1 MNQRKSKAQAQNN
14 KSEDKHL
21 TRKQIECVEGETK
34 EATALNFAK
43 LVISPEMAS
52 FRVITNREREDL
64 LAQLDTPSL
73 IGALREQTQAVHR
86 GDMKAAEAMLMNQ
99 ATALQ
104 SLFVKLTETGLQAGL
119 LRQQETALRLA
130 LKAQSQCRA
139 TLETL
144 SNIKNPPVVY
154 AKQANVTT
162 GPQQINNGVPS
173 SAPNEPAGTQ
183 QKKSRKNK
191 LKELPHEQEQ
201 WLDSGAPSAAGGTDS
216 PTKAMAPVHRPKNRG
231 GQGQGSA

>member
-1 MNQRKSKAQAQNN
+1 MNQRKSKTQAQNN

-191 LKELPHEQEQ
+191 LKELLHEQEQ
-201 WLDSGAPSAAGGTDS
+201 WLDSGAPGTAGGTDS

-231 GQGQGSA
+231 GQSQGSA

>member
-1 MNQRKSKAQAQNN
+1 MSNRKAKPAAPENQPGTAT
-14 KSEDKHL
+14 L
-21 TRKQIECVEGETK
+21 TRKQVPCFIGDTD
-34 EATALNFAK
+34 EATALNYAK
-43 LVISPEMAS
+43 LIISPEMAS

-144 SNIKNPPVVY
+144 AAIKNPPVIF
-154 AKQANVTT
+154 AKQANIAH
-162 GPQQINNGVPS
+162 GPQQVNNDSFETNTRTRAHARKAETTPDELLKGQQHGSTDMDNRAATTPARGHPTVE
-173 SAPNEPAGTQ
+173 ALEPI
-183 QKKSRKNK
+183 
-191 LKELPHEQEQ
+191 
-201 WLDSGAPSAAGGTDS
+201 
-216 PTKAMAPVHRPKNRG
+216 HRPRKPRRKSG
-231 GQGQGSA
+231 GGA

>member
-1 MNQRKSKAQAQNN
+1 MSNRKTKPSAPENQPEAAP
-14 KSEDKHL
+14 L
-21 TRKQIECVEGETK
+21 TRKQVPCFIGETD
-34 EATALNFAK
+34 EATALNYAK
-43 LVISPEMAS
+43 LIISPEMAS

-144 SNIKNPPVVY
+144 ANIKNPPVVY

-162 GPQQINNGVPS
+162 GPQQINNGMPQG
-173 SAPNEPAGTQ
+173 AHNELAGTR
-183 QKKSRKNK
+183 QKQFEKNK
-191 LKELPHEQEQ
+191 LKELHHEQGQ
-201 WLDSGAPSAAGGTDS
+201 WLDAGTPGAAGSAHPRDKALASVNRTNKRAGKSQGGT
-216 PTKAMAPVHRPKNRG
+216 
-231 GQGQGSA
+231 

>member
-1 MNQRKSKAQAQNN
+1 MSNRKTQPAAPDNQPKTAPLS
-14 KSEDKHL
+14 
-21 TRKQIECVEGETK
+21 RKQVPCSIGETD
-34 EATALNFAK
+34 EATALNYAK
-43 LVISPEMAS
+43 LIISPEMAS
-52 FRVITNREREDL
+52 FRVITNREREEL
-64 LAQLDTPSL
+64 IAPLDTPTL
-73 IGALREQTQAVHR
+73 IDALRAQTQAVHH
-86 GDMKAAEAMLMNQ
+86 GDMKAAEAMLINQ

-104 SLFVKLTETGLQAGL
+104 SLFVKLTETGLQASL

-144 SNIKNPPVVY
+144 ANIKNPPVVY

-162 GPQQINNGVPS
+162 GPQQINNGMPAH
-173 SAPNEPAGTQ
+173 APNETAGAR

-201 WLDSGAPSAAGGTDS
+201 WLDAAAPGATGGAH
-216 PTKAMAPVHRPKNRG
+216 PRAEAVAPIHRPQHRG
-231 GQGQGSA
+231 G

>member
-1 MNQRKSKAQAQNN
+1 MN
-14 KSEDKHL
+14 
-21 TRKQIECVEGETK
+21 RKQVPCSIEETDK
-34 EATALNFAK
+34 AMALNYAK
-43 LVISPEMAS
+43 LIISPEMAS

-64 LAQLDTPSL
+64 LAQLDTPAL
-73 IGALREQTQAVHR
+73 LDALREQTQAVHH

-104 SLFVKLTETGLQAGL
+104 SLFVKLTETGLQASL

-144 SNIKNPPVVY
+144 ANIKNPPVVY

-162 GPQQINNGVPS
+162 GPQQINNGVQ
-173 SAPNEPAGTQ
+173 SAISGDNAGAPQ
-183 QKKSRKNK
+183 EKIRKNK
-191 LKELPHEQEQ
+191 LKELGHGQEQ
-201 WLDSGAPSAAGGTDS
+201 WLDAGTPRTAGRKNQAA
-216 PTKAMAPVHRPKNRG
+216 KAMAPLHGAKKRG
-231 GQGQGSA
+231 G

>member
-1 MNQRKSKAQAQNN
+1 MSDRKTQPTSPDNQPKA
-14 KSEDKHL
+14 SPL
-21 TRKQIECVEGETK
+21 SRKQVPCFIGETA
-34 EATALNFAK
+34 EATAINYAK
-43 LVISPEMAS
+43 LIISPEMAS

-144 SNIKNPPVVY
+144 ANIKNPPVVY

-162 GPQQINNGVPS
+162 GPQQINNGVPANTQS
-173 SAPNEPAGTQ
+173 EPAGAR

-191 LKELPHEQEQ
+191 LKEIAHEQEQ
-201 WLDSGAPSAAGGTDS
+201 WLDTAAPGAAGCTHQ
-216 PTKAMAPVHRPKNRG
+216 TAEAMVAIHRPKNRG
-231 GQGQGSA
+231 G

>member
-191 LKELPHEQEQ
+191 LKELPHEQKQ
-201 WLDSGAPSAAGGTDS
+201 WLDSGAPGTAGGTDS

>member
-1 MNQRKSKAQAQNN
+1 MSNRKTKPAA
-14 KSEDKHL
+14 SENSPEAPRL
-21 TRKQIECVEGETK
+21 TRKQVQSSTADTD
-34 EATALNFAK
+34 EAKAINYAK
-43 LVISPEMAS
+43 LIISPEMAS

-64 LAQLDTPSL
+64 MAQLDTPSL
-73 IGALREQTQAVHR
+73 ISALREQTQAVHR

-144 SNIKNPPVVY
+144 SNIKNPPIVY

-173 SAPNEPAGTQ
+173 STQNAPASTQ
-183 QKKSRKNK
+183 QKKSQKNK
-191 LKELPHEQEQ
+191 LKELQHEQTQ
-201 WLDSGAPSAAGGTDS
+201 WLDTGTSGAAGSAHS
-216 PTKAMAPVHRPKNRG
+216 PAKAMAEIHRTPKRTR
-231 GQGQGSA
+231 

>member
-1 MNQRKSKAQAQNN
+1 MSNRKTKPAVSE
-14 KSEDKHL
+14 KSPEVARL
-21 TRKQIECVEGETK
+21 TRKQEQSSTADTD
-34 EATALNFAK
+34 EAKAINYAK
-43 LVISPEMAS
+43 LIISPEMAS

-64 LAQLDTPSL
+64 MAQLDTPSL
-73 IGALREQTQAVHR
+73 ISALREQTQAVHR

-144 SNIKNPPVVY
+144 SNIKNPPIVY

-173 SAPNEPAGTQ
+173 STQNAPASTQ
-183 QKKSRKNK
+183 QKKSQKNK
-191 LKELPHEQEQ
+191 LKELQHEQTQ
-201 WLDSGAPSAAGGTDS
+201 WLDAGTSSAASSTHS
-216 PTKAMAPVHRPKNRG
+216 PAKAMAQIKRTNHSRG
-231 GQGQGSA
+231 ESQGGT

>member
-1 MNQRKSKAQAQNN
+1 MN
-14 KSEDKHL
+14 
-21 TRKQIECVEGETK
+21 RKQVPCSIEETDK
-34 EATALNFAK
+34 AMALNYAK
-43 LVISPEMAS
+43 LIISPEMAS

-64 LAQLDTPSL
+64 LAQLDTPAL
-73 IGALREQTQAVHR
+73 LDALREQTQAVHH

-104 SLFVKLTETGLQAGL
+104 SLFVKLTETGLQASL

-144 SNIKNPPVVY
+144 ANIKNPPVVY

-162 GPQQINNGVPS
+162 GPQQINNSVQ
-173 SAPNEPAGTQ
+173 SAISGDNAGAPQ
-183 QKKSRKNK
+183 EKIRKNK
-191 LKELPHEQEQ
+191 LKELGHGQEQ
-201 WLDSGAPSAAGGTDS
+201 WLDAGTPRTAGRKDQAA
-216 PTKAMAPVHRPKNRG
+216 KAMAPLHGPQKRG
-231 GQGQGSA
+231 G